1 MKRFVWATALV
12 ISILGWREPL
22 AQTNPPRVIAEFTGA
37 SLKWI
42 HVAQPEFQRRKLNLD
57 NYTVRV
63 VERDDSV
70 VVSLS
75 APDAVKGTR
84 GSSGRYPA
92 FEVEIDKKDLKVVR
106 SNYVRRQTARTGV
119 ITGCPDNY
127 CKQAI
132 SLIDLSILSIE
143 TKLSIHTNTPTPK
156 SPF

>member
-1 MKRFVWATALV
+1 LAYNPFTAKKERVMKRFVWATALV

-106 SNYVRRQTARTGV
+106 SNYVR
-119 ITGCPDNY
+119 
-127 CKQAI
+127 
-132 SLIDLSILSIE
+132 
-143 TKLSIHTNTPTPK
+143 
-156 SPF
+156 